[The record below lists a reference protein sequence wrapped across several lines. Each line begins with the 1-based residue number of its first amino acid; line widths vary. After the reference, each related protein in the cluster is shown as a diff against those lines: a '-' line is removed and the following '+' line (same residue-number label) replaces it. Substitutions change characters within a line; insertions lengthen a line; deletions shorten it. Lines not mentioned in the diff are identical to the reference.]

1 MAGLNLHTVADEMR
15 NHLPATIS
23 AALGLF
29 ACAFDIPAIFRAAG
43 FPQPVQSALPEA
55 PLWVLVPIIVL
66 LGPWGEELVFRR
78 WLIRAFQWL
87 SLSFLVASLLS
98 TAFWVAAHVPS
109 TVQAG
114 LIYAST
120 GLILCF
126 LLYKTE
132 RLWTCVVA
140 HMIYNVPA
148 VFLLL
153 QQSWLE

>member
-1 MAGLNLHTVADEMR
+1 MAWHSLTDEMR
-15 NHLPATIS
+15 NHLPATIL

-29 ACAFDIPAIFRAAG
+29 ACAFGIPAIFRAAG
-43 FPQPVQSALPEA
+43 FPQPVQSALPDA
-55 PLWVLVPIIVL
+55 PLWLLVPFIVL
-66 LGPWGEELVFRR
+66 LGPCVEELIFRR
-78 WLIRAFQWL
+78 WLIRALQWL
-87 SLSFLVASLLS
+87 SLSFLVAAILS
-98 TAFWVAAHVPS
+98 TVLWIAAHVPS

-153 QQSWLE
+153 RQPGL

>member
-1 MAGLNLHTVADEMR
+1 MAGFNWHSVADEMR
-15 NHLPATIS
+15 NHLPATIL

-29 ACAFDIPAIFRAAG
+29 ACAFGIPAIFRAIG
-43 FPQPVQSALPEA
+43 FPQPVQSALPDA
-55 PLWVLVPIIVL
+55 PLWLLILFIVL

-78 WLIRAFQWL
+78 WLIRACQWL
-87 SLSFLVASLLS
+87 SLPFLVAALFS
-98 TAFWVAAHVPS
+98 TALWIAVHVPN

-140 HMIYNVPA
+140 HMIYNMPA

-153 QQSWLE
+153 QQSSLE

>member
-1 MAGLNLHTVADEMR
+1 MAGFNWHSVADEMR
-15 NHLPATIS
+15 NHLPATIL

-29 ACAFDIPAIFRAAG
+29 ACAFGIPAIFRAAG
-43 FPQPVQSALPEA
+43 FPQPVQSALPDA
-55 PLWVLVPIIVL
+55 PLWLLVLFIVL

-87 SLSFLVASLLS
+87 SLPFLVAALFS
-98 TAFWVAAHVPS
+98 TALWIAVHVPS

-140 HMIYNVPA
+140 HMIYNMPA
-148 VFLLL
+148 AFLLL
-153 QQSWLE
+153 QQSALE